1 MVDGTKLRGDEI
13 DEDIGGDEP
22 NGGDEIGGDEIRGD
36 EIGGDEMVSLRYLCL
51 YLSGISRF

>member
-22 NGGDEIGGDEIRGD
+22 NGGDEIGGDEF
-36 EIGGDEMVSLRYLCL
+36 GGDELVPFRYLCL
-51 YLSGISRF
+51 YLSGMSRF